1 MRWRLQFSDF
11 PENSKN
17 PVLLPKQSYLSYVV
31 TLVSHFQ
38 TKHGGIKKNIS
49 QVRSKYWIIYI
60 RQLVKS
66 TIKKC
71 FLCQRFESKPCRYPL
86 SRSRPPYNSQQSL
99 SFETTSVD
107 YLGPDL
113 VKPIFNG
120 TDSSYF

>member
-17 PVLLPKQSYLSYVV
+17 PILLPKQSYLPYVV

-60 RQLVKS
+60 RQLVKY

-71 FLCQRFESKPCRYPL
+71 FLCQRFESKPCQYPP
-86 SRSRPPYNSQQSL
+86 SRSRPPCHSQQSL
-99 SFETTSVD
+99 SFKTTSVD

>member
-17 PVLLPKQSYLSYVV
+17 PILLPKQSYLSYVV
-31 TLVSHFQ
+31 TLFSHFQ
-38 TKHGGIKKNIS
+38 TKHNGIKKTIS
-49 QVRSKYWIIYI
+49 QVRSRCWIIYI
-60 RQLVKS
+60 KQLVKS

-71 FLCQRFESKPCRYPL
+71 FLCQRFESKLCRYPP
-86 SRSRPPYNSQQSL
+86 SGSRPPYNSQQSL

-113 VKPIFNG
+113 VKPIFSG
-120 TDSSYF
+120 IDSSYF